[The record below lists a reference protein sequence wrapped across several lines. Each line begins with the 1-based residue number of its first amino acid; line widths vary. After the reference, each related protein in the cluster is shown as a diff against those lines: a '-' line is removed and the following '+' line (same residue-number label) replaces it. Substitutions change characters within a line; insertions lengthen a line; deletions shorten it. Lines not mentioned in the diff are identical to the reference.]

1 MCHPVAAQSLVTCH
15 PRGGASYKVTVR
27 RYDISSLLPIRVRRC
42 RAGRLVSPQEQRDDA
57 TPDACRV
64 GAVHHPQ
71 GIGEHATGS
80 ATLPPVR
87 RTITTRASLLVTA
100 LAAGTVLL
108 GGCTG
113 EPDDTP
119 TAATFLPA
127 TSESAPAPDTG
138 EASATPSA
146 EPSTAALA
154 APELPAAATEQT
166 PEGAAAFATWW
177 FDTLNYAT
185 ATGDTAALTAATQAA
200 TCAACIDFVE
210 DIDDVYS
217 GEGRYVGSSISAA
230 VELPQVVDDR
240 VATFPVRLEVSDGAL
255 ISASGDSRPLPA
267 EQLVLVAATVWV
279 GSSWQMGDLRQ

>member
-1 MCHPVAAQSLVTCH
+1 MADV
-15 PRGGASYKVTVR
+15 
-27 RYDISSLLPIRVRRC
+27 
-42 RAGRLVSPQEQRDDA
+42 
-57 TPDACRV
+57 
-64 GAVHHPQ
+64 
-71 GIGEHATGS
+71 GS

-146 EPSTAALA
+146 DPSTAALA

-185 ATGDTAALTAATQAA
+185 ATGDVEAL
-200 TCAACIDFVE
+200 
-210 DIDDVYS
+210 
-217 GEGRYVGSSISAA
+217 SAA
-230 VELPQVVDDR
+230 SELEVCVTCSNLVERIDSAYSSGGQIDGGAITTTVEPPQAVTDG
-240 VATFPVRLEVSDGAL
+240 VATFVVRVETAPASVTEDGVLEQ
-255 ISASGDSRPLPA
+255 LPA
-267 EQLVLVAATVWV
+267 GQKVTTVAVFWRN
-279 GSSWQMGDLRQ
+279 GWMMGDIAG